1 MSSPSNLYT
10 SKVLALRKSF
20 IDEIESTFTAGP
32 TIEFN
37 TPFTVYIEEDNSYD
51 ESINKVPYIVK
62 TYDGL
67 YLSGTTFYGDE
78 FDDLSVADLPDILE
92 VAYILDKITLGHY
105 KVLSNG

>member
-10 SKVLALRKSF
+10 SQVLALKKSF
-20 IDEIESTFTAGP
+20 VDKIESTFAGGAV
-32 TIEFN
+32 IEFN

-51 ESINKVPYIVK
+51 ESISRVPYVVN

-67 YLSGTTFYGDE
+67 YLSGTTFYGDS
-78 FDDLSVADLPDILE
+78 FDDLSVADLTDIVE

>member
-1 MSSPSNLYT
+1 MYKFYT
-10 SKVLALRKSF
+10 SQVLALRKEF
-20 IDEIESTFTAGP
+20 IDKIESTFQKNVV
-32 TIEFN
+32 IEFN

-67 YLSGTTFYGDE
+67 YLSGTTFFGDE
-78 FDDLSVADLPDILE
+78 FDDLSVADLADIIE
-92 VAYILDKITLGHY
+92 VAHILDKITLGHY

>member
-1 MSSPSNLYT
+1 MNKLYT
-10 SKVLALRKSF
+10 LQVLALRKEF
-20 IDEIESTFTAGP
+20 IDKIESTFEKNTV
-32 TIEFN
+32 IEFN

-67 YLSGTTFYGDE
+67 YLSGTTFFGDE
-78 FDDLSVADLPDILE
+78 FDDLSVADLADIIE
-92 VAYILDKITLGHY
+92 VAHILDKITLGHY

>member
-1 MSSPSNLYT
+1 MNKLYT
-10 SKVLALRKSF
+10 SQVLALRKEF
-20 IDEIESTFTAGP
+20 IDKIESTFEKNVV
-32 TIEFN
+32 IEFN

-67 YLSGTTFYGDE
+67 YLSGTTFFGDE
-78 FDDLSVADLPDILE
+78 FDDLSVADLADIIE
-92 VAYILDKITLGHY
+92 VAHILDKITLGHY

>member
-1 MSSPSNLYT
+1 MNKLYT
-10 SKVLALRKSF
+10 SQVLALRKEF
-20 IDEIESTFTAGP
+20 IDKIESTFQKNVV
-32 TIEFN
+32 IEFN

-67 YLSGTTFYGDE
+67 YLSGTTFFGDE
-78 FDDLSVADLPDILE
+78 FDDLSVADLADIIE
-92 VAYILDKITLGHY
+92 VAHILDKITLGHY

>member
-1 MSSPSNLYT
+1 MNKIYT
-10 SKVLALRKSF
+10 SQVLALRKEF
-20 IDEIESTFTAGP
+20 IDKIESTFQKNVV
-32 TIEFN
+32 IEFN

-67 YLSGTTFYGDE
+67 YLSGTTFFGDE
-78 FDDLSVADLPDILE
+78 FDDLSVADLADIIE
-92 VAYILDKITLGHY
+92 VAHILDKITLGHY

>member
-1 MSSPSNLYT
+1 MNNLYT
-10 SKVLALRKSF
+10 SKVLALKKEF
-20 IDEIESTFTAGP
+20 IDKIESTFEKNVV
-32 TIEFN
+32 IEFN

-78 FDDLSVADLPDILE
+78 FDDLSVADLDDIIE